1 MSSKN
6 IDIKISEDLVPYL
19 YILKGGET
27 VSDKLTLSA
36 VVGLFT
42 TKVITL
48 EKAAELT
55 GKSIWDFIDIL
66 KVYGI
71 PWGEYEE
78 DDMDM
83 DDVFLSKLGEI
94 MDEKNWHYM
103 QYQSYYRFDFDRL
116 YLLWDLFG
124 SIIIPEAVFNE
135 LCADSVNHQD
145 EIKRIKE
152 CVNSGKIII
161 YKVKNADTVK
171 ALYGRLH
178 FGELEV
184 IVGAKELGIDF
195 AIIDEHAARK
205 MASEFL
211 IDTIGVLGILSLAKT
226 KGLINLV
233 KPEMDKLISK
243 GYRISDKLYNQILAR
258 NNEVN

>member
-1 MSSKN
+1 MKCNVGIILEFGGKDYEFKEYRYKN
-6 IDIKISEDLVPYL
+6 IRRFSTLL

-83 DDVFLSKLGEI
+83 DDVFLSKLGE
-94 MDEKNWHYM
+94 
-103 QYQSYYRFDFDRL
+103 
-116 YLLWDLFG
+116 
-124 SIIIPEAVFNE
+124 
-135 LCADSVNHQD
+135 
-145 EIKRIKE
+145 
-152 CVNSGKIII
+152 
-161 YKVKNADTVK
+161 
-171 ALYGRLH
+171 
-178 FGELEV
+178 
-184 IVGAKELGIDF
+184 
-195 AIIDEHAARK
+195 
-205 MASEFL
+205 
-211 IDTIGVLGILSLAKT
+211 
-226 KGLINLV
+226 
-233 KPEMDKLISK
+233 
-243 GYRISDKLYNQILAR
+243 
-258 NNEVN
+258 

>member
-94 MDEKNWHYM
+94 MD
-103 QYQSYYRFDFDRL
+103 
-116 YLLWDLFG
+116 
-124 SIIIPEAVFNE
+124 
-135 LCADSVNHQD
+135 
-145 EIKRIKE
+145 
-152 CVNSGKIII
+152 
-161 YKVKNADTVK
+161 
-171 ALYGRLH
+171 
-178 FGELEV
+178 
-184 IVGAKELGIDF
+184 
-195 AIIDEHAARK
+195 
-205 MASEFL
+205 
-211 IDTIGVLGILSLAKT
+211 
-226 KGLINLV
+226 
-233 KPEMDKLISK
+233 KLISK

-258 NNEVN
+258 NNEVI

>member
-1 MSSKN
+1 MKK
-6 IDIKISEDLVPYL
+6 IDIICNTSPIIGLIS
-19 YILKGGET
+19 I
-27 VSDKLTLSA
+27 
-36 VVGLFT
+36 
-42 TKVITL
+42 
-48 EKAAELT
+48 
-55 GKSIWDFIDIL
+55 
-66 KVYGI
+66 
-71 PWGEYEE
+71 
-78 DDMDM
+78 
-83 DDVFLSKLGEI
+83 
-94 MDEKNWHYM
+94 
-103 QYQSYYRFDFDRL
+103 DRL

-233 KPEMDKLISK
+233 KPEMDKLISN
-243 GYRISDKLYNQILAR
+243 GYRISDKIIYVFLTIFLYLLKCPQSLILSALR
-258 NNEVN
+258 AFCFCGKPHISRSIFLYFRYQAWLKSW

>member
-1 MSSKN
+1 MLKTLSIILLSSVMLFGSKN

-83 DDVFLSKLGEI
+83 DDVFLSKFGGI
-94 MDEKNWHYM
+94 MDEKN
-103 QYQSYYRFDFDRL
+103 
-116 YLLWDLFG
+116 
-124 SIIIPEAVFNE
+124 
-135 LCADSVNHQD
+135 
-145 EIKRIKE
+145 
-152 CVNSGKIII
+152 
-161 YKVKNADTVK
+161 
-171 ALYGRLH
+171 
-178 FGELEV
+178 
-184 IVGAKELGIDF
+184 
-195 AIIDEHAARK
+195 
-205 MASEFL
+205 
-211 IDTIGVLGILSLAKT
+211 
-226 KGLINLV
+226 
-233 KPEMDKLISK
+233 
-243 GYRISDKLYNQILAR
+243 
-258 NNEVN
+258 

>member
-94 MDEKNWHYM
+94 MDEKN
-103 QYQSYYRFDFDRL
+103 L
-116 YLLWDLFG
+116 
-124 SIIIPEAVFNE
+124 
-135 LCADSVNHQD
+135 
-145 EIKRIKE
+145 
-152 CVNSGKIII
+152 
-161 YKVKNADTVK
+161 
-171 ALYGRLH
+171 
-178 FGELEV
+178 
-184 IVGAKELGIDF
+184 
-195 AIIDEHAARK
+195 
-205 MASEFL
+205 
-211 IDTIGVLGILSLAKT
+211 
-226 KGLINLV
+226 
-233 KPEMDKLISK
+233 
-243 GYRISDKLYNQILAR
+243 KLYFSIFMVTTCFMLKKM
-258 NNEVN
+258 

>member
-94 MDEKNWHYM
+94 MDE
-103 QYQSYYRFDFDRL
+103 
-116 YLLWDLFG
+116 
-124 SIIIPEAVFNE
+124 
-135 LCADSVNHQD
+135 
-145 EIKRIKE
+145 
-152 CVNSGKIII
+152 
-161 YKVKNADTVK
+161 
-171 ALYGRLH
+171 
-178 FGELEV
+178 
-184 IVGAKELGIDF
+184 
-195 AIIDEHAARK
+195 
-205 MASEFL
+205 
-211 IDTIGVLGILSLAKT
+211 
-226 KGLINLV
+226 
-233 KPEMDKLISK
+233 LISK

>member
-66 KVYGI
+66 KVYSI

-94 MDEKNWHYM
+94 MDEKN
-103 QYQSYYRFDFDRL
+103 
-116 YLLWDLFG
+116 
-124 SIIIPEAVFNE
+124 
-135 LCADSVNHQD
+135 
-145 EIKRIKE
+145 
-152 CVNSGKIII
+152 
-161 YKVKNADTVK
+161 
-171 ALYGRLH
+171 
-178 FGELEV
+178 
-184 IVGAKELGIDF
+184 
-195 AIIDEHAARK
+195 
-205 MASEFL
+205 
-211 IDTIGVLGILSLAKT
+211 
-226 KGLINLV
+226 
-233 KPEMDKLISK
+233 
-243 GYRISDKLYNQILAR
+243 
-258 NNEVN
+258 

>member
-48 EKAAELT
+48 EKAAEVT

-83 DDVFLSKLGEI
+83 DVIFEV
-94 MDEKNWHYM
+94 E
-103 QYQSYYRFDFDRL
+103 R
-116 YLLWDLFG
+116 G
-124 SIIIPEAVFNE
+124 S
-135 LCADSVNHQD
+135 L
-145 EIKRIKE
+145 
-152 CVNSGKIII
+152 
-161 YKVKNADTVK
+161 
-171 ALYGRLH
+171 
-178 FGELEV
+178 
-184 IVGAKELGIDF
+184 
-195 AIIDEHAARK
+195 
-205 MASEFL
+205 
-211 IDTIGVLGILSLAKT
+211 
-226 KGLINLV
+226 
-233 KPEMDKLISK
+233 
-243 GYRISDKLYNQILAR
+243 LYNPSGYAGIVFSVDDIEKR
-258 NNEVN
+258 CR